1 VLRVHCHHPTKIDF
15 IHIHNE
21 KHRIKDQGIHRGLVV
36 LHSLHSMPLS
46 STTNGVPQEQRAVRF
61 AAESDEGGT
70 RALPAQDNED
80 DGDERA
86 SPSINRHQRRPRTE
100 RPNEDEID
108 DVDDWKGDEDE
119 DEERTRDS
127 LSKAGTSE
135 HELLEAKRSRRLKR
149 KVGQAGDEA
158 ETDTHIDNTTSLA
171 AEGIEIEPFHMKQ
184 ERSDGSGFFDGDT
197 YVFRKRDTEAEPDA
211 WLENLSDS
219 KEAFA
224 ENTRS
229 EDDSS
234 KASSS
239 DDADILSSEELYAKI
254 IPLVS
259 DTETVMQALVRY
271 GNLIKRKPF
280 KRNKGSK
287 ATVKDSSSPA
297 DDTAAIEATQMAQTA
312 LNDLTE
318 AANALLLKGQVDIY
332 QKTRNDL
339 IQLLPEDDAG
349 GDEQEAIDKP
359 VVQWEYEGSQD
370 KQIHGPYATA
380 HMRGWIQ
387 SGYFVGPS
395 AVKVRTVSE
404 KEKSLQEDLLAD
416 LMEGDDNDDQDNSVK
431 ERGEWMISDQV
442 DFNMYS

>member
-1 VLRVHCHHPTKIDF
+1 
-15 IHIHNE
+15 
-21 KHRIKDQGIHRGLVV
+21 
-36 LHSLHSMPLS
+36 MPLS
-46 STTNGVPQEQRAVRF
+46 SNANGAPQEEKAVRF
-61 AAESDEGGT
+61 ATGSTGTTDNGSTSNRAKRDLPEQNDE
-70 RALPAQDNED
+70 DE
-80 DGDERA
+80 DERA
-86 SPSINRHQRRPRTE
+86 SPSISRRQKRPRTE
-100 RPNEDEID
+100 RPNEDELD
-108 DVDDWKGDEDE
+108 DVDDWKGDDDE
-119 DEERTRDS
+119 DEERTPTS
-127 LSKAGTSE
+127 GSKAGTSE
-135 HELLEAKRSRRLKR
+135 HELLEAKRARRLKR
-149 KVGQAGDEA
+149 KVGQAGDETD
-158 ETDTHIDNTTSLA
+158 TDTHIDKTTSLA

-184 ERSDGSGFFDGDT
+184 EREDGSGFFDGDT
-197 YVFRKRDTEAEPDA
+197 YVFRKRDTEDEPDA
-211 WLENLSDS
+211 WLESLSDS

-224 ENTRS
+224 EKTRD

-239 DDADILSSEELYAKI
+239 NDMDILSPQELYAKI

-280 KRNKGSK
+280 KRHNGNK
-287 ATVKDSSSPA
+287 ATAVKDSSSPV
-297 DDTAAIEATQMAQTA
+297 DDTAATEATQMAQTA

-318 AANALLLKGQVDIY
+318 AANALLLKGEVDIY

-349 GDEQEAIDKP
+349 GDEQEESDKP

-416 LMEGDDNDDQDNSVK
+416 LMEGDDNDEQEKIVK
-431 ERGEWMISDQV
+431 ERGEWMVSDQV
-442 DFNMYS
+442 DFNRYS

>member
-1 VLRVHCHHPTKIDF
+1 MRSITHH
-15 IHIHNE
+15 
-21 KHRIKDQGIHRGLVV
+21 IKVYTVD
-36 LHSLHSMPLS
+36 SMPLS
-46 STTNGVPQEQRAVRF
+46 TSANGAPQEQKAVRF
-61 AAESDEGGT
+61 AAGSTGTTDDGGT
-70 RALPAQDNED
+70 RSRAKRALTEQDDDED
-80 DGDERA
+80 DDERA
-86 SPSINRHQRRPRTE
+86 SPSTSQRHKRPRPE
-100 RPNEDEID
+100 RPNEDELD
-108 DVDDWKGDEDE
+108 DVDDWKPDDEEDE
-119 DEERTRDS
+119 G
-127 LSKAGTSE
+127 AGVVPSE
-135 HELLEAKRSRRLKR
+135 HELLEAKRARRLKR

-158 ETDTHIDNTTSLA
+158 ESDTHIDNTTSLA

-184 ERSDGSGFFDGDT
+184 ERTDGSGFFDGDT
-197 YVFRKRDTEAEPDA
+197 YVFRKRDTEDEPDA
-211 WLENLSDS
+211 WLDSLSDS

-224 ENTRS
+224 EKTRS

-239 DDADILSSEELYAKI
+239 NDMDILSPQELYAKI

-280 KRNKGSK
+280 KRNNGSK

-297 DDTAAIEATQMAQTA
+297 DDTAATEANQMAQTA
-312 LNDLTE
+312 LNDVTE

-349 GDEQEAIDKP
+349 AGGDEQESSDKP
-359 VVQWEYEGSQD
+359 VVQWEYEGSED
-370 KQIHGPYATA
+370 KQVHGPYATA
-380 HMRGWIQ
+380 HMKGWIQ

-416 LMEGDDNDDQDNSVK
+416 LMEGDDSDEQEISVK
-431 ERGEWMISDQV
+431 ERGEWMVSDQV
-442 DFNMYS
+442 DFSRYS